1 MRIRARLVSLGVLL
15 AALGVAGAIAAAAA
29 PPDPAQAA
37 NPRFGK
43 WRLRPT
49 DPAQPSTNVMTY
61 EAHNVTGMKITIN
74 TLNADGTL
82 TPQWGY
88 TTMFDGKD
96 EPMTG
101 SRASDLASVRQVTD
115 RINEITYK
123 RGGRITQI
131 LTNVISTDG
140 QTIGIIYMN
149 MDEAGRTTRV
159 TFATYEKM
167 Q

>member
-1 MRIRARLVSLGVLL
+1 MRSRALL
-15 AALGVAGAIAAAAA
+15 FSAFAVIAALIVGPLAPVVA
-29 PPDPAQAA
+29 AQAT

-43 WRLRPT
+43 WRLKPT
-49 DPAQPSTNVMTY
+49 DPNAPPSTNVMTY
-61 EAHNVTGMKITIN
+61 EAHNTTGMKITIN
-74 TLNADGTL
+74 MLNPDGTL

-101 SRASDLASVRQVTD
+101 SRAKDLASVRIISD
-115 RINEITYK
+115 RVNEITYK
-123 RGGRITQI
+123 RNGVISQI

-140 QTIGIIYMN
+140 QTLGIIYMT
-149 MDEAGRTTRV
+149 MDATGKTTRV